1 MGAYCL
7 MVMGVIATSEL
18 RTGAERVA
26 DAALACIAD
35 HGIRAVTVERIAA
48 EAGVSRASVYR
59 WFPGGRRDVLL
70 AAGARELER
79 FFADLEPRLAAADT
93 LDEALAAGLSTTVAF
108 LRASRPLHALIEH
121 EPDLVFP
128 HLAFDRMGTAFDV
141 AAQVAI
147 AHLHRFL
154 GDPDARRAAEL
165 VARLALSHT
174 LSPSADLDMAD
185 PDVARGHV
193 RRFVTPGL
201 TPSSRPFVPLTDPT
215 TRS

>member
-1 MGAYCL
+1 MGA
-7 MVMGVIATSEL
+7 IAASE
-18 RTGAERVA
+18 RTGAASGAQRVA
-26 DAALACIAD
+26 DAALACIAE
-35 HGIRAVTVERIAA
+35 HGVRAVTVERIAL

-70 AAGARELER
+70 AAGAQEMAR
-79 FFADLEPRLAAADT
+79 FFAVLEPRLAQAST
-93 LDEALAAGLSTTVAF
+93 LDDCLAAGLSTSVQF
-108 LRASRPLHALIEH
+108 LRDSRPLHALIEH
-121 EPDLVFP
+121 EPELVFP

-147 AHLHRFL
+147 HHLHRFL

-174 LSPSADLDMAD
+174 LSPSADLDVAD
-185 PDVARGHV
+185 PAAAKQLV

-201 TPSSRPFVPLTDPT
+201 VPLEHATP
-215 TRS
+215 RS

>member
-1 MGAYCL
+1 MGA
-7 MVMGVIATSEL
+7 IAASE
-18 RTGAERVA
+18 RTGPERVA

-35 HGIRAVTVERIAA
+35 HGVRAVTVERIAV

-59 WFPGGRRDVLL
+59 WFPGGRTDVLL
-70 AAGARELER
+70 AAGAVEMGR
-79 FFADLEPRLAAADT
+79 FFAVLDPRLAEAET
-93 LDEALAAGLSTTVAF
+93 LDDALAAGLSTTVAL
-108 LRASRPLHALIEH
+108 LRESKPLHALLEH
-121 EPDLVFP
+121 EPELVFP

-147 AHLHRFL
+147 HHLHRFL

-174 LSPSADLDMAD
+174 LSPSADLDVAD
-185 PDVARGHV
+185 PDVARRLVH
-193 RRFVTPGL
+193 RFVTPGL
-201 TPSSRPFVPLTDPT
+201 VPLSQA

>member
-1 MGAYCL
+1 MGA
-7 MVMGVIATSEL
+7 IAASE
-18 RTGAERVA
+18 RTGAASGVQRVA
-26 DAALACIAD
+26 DAALACIAE
-35 HGIRAVTVERIAA
+35 HGVRAVTVEHIAL

-70 AAGARELER
+70 AAGSVELTR
-79 FFADLEPRLAAADT
+79 FFEVLEPRLADADT
-93 LDEALAAGLSTTVAF
+93 LDDCLAAGLSTTVAF
-108 LRASRPLHALIEH
+108 LRDSRPLHALIEN
-121 EPDLVFP
+121 EPELVFP

-147 AHLHRFL
+147 HHLHRFL

-174 LSPSADLDMAD
+174 LSPSADLDVAD
-185 PDVARGHV
+185 PAVARQLVH
-193 RRFVTPGL
+193 RFVTPGL
-201 TPSSRPFVPLTDPT
+201 IPLTN

>member
-1 MGAYCL
+1 MGA
-7 MVMGVIATSEL
+7 IAAGDR
-18 RTGAERVA
+18 RTVSTGPERVA

-35 HGIRAVTVERIAA
+35 HGVRAVSVERIAV
-48 EAGVSRASVYR
+48 EAGVSRASIYR
-59 WFPGGRRDVLL
+59 WFPGGRSDVLL
-70 AAGARELER
+70 AAGARELQR
-79 FFADLEPRLAAADT
+79 FFTELEPRLAAADT
-93 LDEALAAGLSTTVAF
+93 LDDALAAGLSTTVRF
-108 LRASRPLHALIEH
+108 LRDSKPLHALLEH
-121 EPDLVFP
+121 EPELVFP

-174 LSPSADLDMAD
+174 LSPSADLDVGD
-185 PDVARGHV
+185 PDVARRLVH
-193 RRFVTPGL
+193 RFVTPGL
-201 TPSSRPFVPLTDPT
+201 VPRSQA

>member
-1 MGAYCL
+1 MGA
-7 MVMGVIATSEL
+7 IAASE
-18 RTGAERVA
+18 RSTGPERVA

-35 HGIRAVTVERIAA
+35 HGVRAVTVERIAV

-59 WFPGGRRDVLL
+59 WFPGGRTDVLL
-70 AAGARELER
+70 AAGTSEMQR
-79 FFADLEPRLAAADT
+79 FFSVLEPRFAAAET
-93 LDEALAAGLSTTVAF
+93 LDDVLAAGLSTTVEF
-108 LRASRPLHALIEH
+108 LRNSKPLHALLEH
-121 EPDLVFP
+121 EPELVFP

-147 AHLHRFL
+147 HHLHRFL

-174 LSPSADLDMAD
+174 LSPSADLDVAD
-185 PDVARGHV
+185 PAVATQLVH
-193 RRFVTPGL
+193 RFVTPGL
-201 TPSSRPFVPLTDPT
+201 VPLSRAT

>member
-1 MGAYCL
+1 MGA
-7 MVMGVIATSEL
+7 IAASE
-18 RTGAERVA
+18 RTGPERVA

-35 HGIRAVTVERIAA
+35 HGVRAVTVERIAV

-59 WFPGGRRDVLL
+59 WFPGGRTDVLL
-70 AAGARELER
+70 AAGAVEMGR
-79 FFADLEPRLAAADT
+79 FFAVLDPRLAEAET
-93 LDEALAAGLSTTVAF
+93 LDDALAAGLSTTVGF
-108 LRASRPLHALIEH
+108 LRGSKPLHALLEH
-121 EPDLVFP
+121 EPELVFP

-147 AHLHRFL
+147 HHLHRFL

-174 LSPSADLDMAD
+174 LSPSADLDVAD
-185 PDVARGHV
+185 PDVARRLV
-193 RRFVTPGL
+193 QRFVTPGL
-201 TPSSRPFVPLTDPT
+201 VPLAAT